1 MKHRRIKQLE
11 KAKKISIEY
20 TSGIW
25 PIKNLSPGE
34 MLCDGTVY
42 EGTKNKLYT
51 GVTKREVKAMRK
63 NKKEIRLNIPLNIHI
78 NGERIGKR
86 WTYLQNGFML
96 HDSGEM
102 RICFK

>member
-1 MKHRRIKQLE
+1 MKTCKNKLE
-11 KAKKISIEY
+11 KAKKLSIEY
-20 TSGIW
+20 TWGIW
-25 PIKNLSPGE
+25 PIERLHSGE

-51 GVTKREVKAMRK
+51 GVAKREVKAMKK
-63 NKKEIRLNIPLNIHI
+63 NKKELRLNIPLNIHLC
-78 NGERIGKR
+78 GERIGKR
-86 WTYLQNGFML
+86 WTYLQDGFMM